1 MNQGKG
7 SSTSVG
13 VILQSHHVIEESQ
26 FKKYDFLKAISDAK
40 LLDKDASS
48 NRIYLPVEGQLAD
61 KLDVSAHRGRTRGSY
76 TQGLRDVLTEMA
88 DSADGLAAVD
98 GDSAALQRM
107 AGRVAEFRDTLK
119 LAIINGD
126 AFPTTPGRFTKEEVD
141 AANRNTFSNVSK
153 YAVDH
158 AKGLDDL
165 RKMDAIESEWAAVT
179 RSDQSVAHVVEQSGA
194 EGRHLVSSPDK
205 PAARE
210 VAGRMEMRM
219 AVSRAEEGGR
229 LVLTGETSAQVK
241 KVLVD
246 ELPEIG
252 QAKGGVYDLVTHPPK
267 AYTPLS
273 QRGGISPELLFGS
286 PTANSALRAA
296 GLFAS
301 AADAVTTAQRV
312 SDLYNQDNVLGVQSE
327 AARFAGRNAGGWAGG
342 VMTAYAL
349 GASAGAG
356 PMVLIAADAAFWAKA
371 GEKAVDLWEDKK
383 IYKQKDASGVEWEFT
398 GRAWT
403 RSGMADTTADGV
415 DNPVATTIAA
425 GYDAARALN
434 CKATN
439 ASVDLALK
447 ALPPA
452 QNPYRLPAND
462 SDRGS
467 ISPADWTRDPADG
480 QWHRTVKVG
489 VSGEGNRGSYMPET
503 ASPER
508 AAELDAQAEAVIA
521 RNIANSPA
529 AVAARYDLVYHR
541 SGWAADNLE
550 RSKAADYAMGNAD
563 KLTTWSGQKY
573 ERVGE
578 GQWVHDGVPATG
590 NTLLELE
597 KTRSALIPELQRHTD
612 LVNEIKA
619 NPPSLEDIGRE
630 QTQYRYR
637 MVGTELFPGWQQAID
652 TAVLRTRE
660 EHGLHGGA
668 MLLQPDEEG
677 KFSAASPIAHL
688 QIGEDGVRRVVAVTS
703 SEEILLALREANA
716 RAQTEAVVPQV
727 PELKISALTPQQME
741 AHQQALRE
749 ANRAGL
755 SMEQAGQAAML
766 AAGQVGARESGEYSD
781 ALDLAAST
789 SHAWRGSTEA
799 DAMAAAEAA
808 RTAEAARVA
817 AMSAAEAAIPV
828 EPGSARLNNDAPL
841 TEPATRPEAEA
852 PHHQTQQREQEAA
865 RAEQDRARQEQATP
879 PAAEPHTPETQLPRQ
894 PTDGPAPAQ
903 PAHAADN
910 TAAETQATATQLHE
924 IAPASTTEAQ
934 HVAPIDP
941 ESEPSLHT
949 VDEPFKPGTPDAE
962 EVPEQEV
969 SQAHEHQD
977 AFLASQLPV
986 YEAHPEEELP
996 APEMASS
1003 ADVSEHVLP
1012 EPEHLQADEPA
1023 SSRLEPS
1030 DPAHPANALYRQVR
1044 EQVEKLDESL
1054 GRTYDDTSERLTSSL
1069 MVLAKE
1075 NGLQRV
1081 DHVVLSD
1088 QVGDQRPGFNVFVVQ
1103 GELNNPAH
1111 RRAVMPTEQAV
1122 TTPHEESLERLDV
1135 LLEHHMQQE
1144 QQADMQRQQDR
1155 ERIDEQHAM
1164 AMVMGGGGGGGGG
1177 G

>member
-1 MNQGKG
+1 M
-7 SSTSVG
+7 SSSSV
-13 VILQSHHVIEESQ
+13 VLQSHHVIDTAQLTTSDLL
-26 FKKYDFLKAISDAK
+26 KKLVDDELIDMN
-40 LLDKDASS
+40 SS
-48 NRIYLPVEGQLAD
+48 RNRLYLPFDGVLAD
-61 KLDVSAHRGRTRGSY
+61 EMESSPHRGRTRSSY
-76 TQGLRDVLTEMA
+76 YAGVRDVLKEIA
-88 DSADGLAAVD
+88 ESADGISAMANDSDALA
-98 GDSAALQRM
+98 
-107 AGRVAEFRDTLK
+107 RVVARVESIQDTLK
-119 LAIINGD
+119 VAIINGD
-126 AFPTTPGRFTKEEVD
+126 AFATTPDRLTKD
-141 AANRNTFSNVSK
+141 GANAANRATIGDLDG
-153 YAVDH
+153 YAVRHADQIDH
-158 AKGLDDL
+158 L
-165 RKMDAIESEWAAVT
+165 RRMGPVESEWAAVT
-179 RSDQSVAHVVEQSGA
+179 HNESRVAFVVEAAQA
-194 EGRHLVSSPDK
+194 EGRHLVS
-205 PAARE
+205 ARGEAPEKE

-219 AVSRAEEGGR
+219 AVAQAQEANR
-229 LVLTGETSAQVK
+229 LTLSDETSKIVK
-241 KVLVD
+241 QVLVD

-252 QAKGGVYDLVTHPPK
+252 QAKGGIYDLAAHPPESYK
-267 AYTPLS
+267 PLS
-273 QRGGISPELLFGS
+273 QRGFISTELLFGN
-286 PTANSALRAA
+286 PTANTALRAA

-312 SDLYNQDNVLGVQSE
+312 ADLYNQDNVLGVQSE

-356 PMVLIAADAAFWAKA
+356 PMALIAADAAFWAKA

-383 IYKQKDASGVEWEFT
+383 IYQQKDASGVEWEFT

-403 RSGMADTTADGV
+403 RSAMADTTADGV
-415 DNPVATTIAA
+415 DNPVATSIAA
-425 GYDAARALN
+425 SYDVARALN

-489 VSGEGNRGSYMPET
+489 VSGEGNRGSYVPET

-529 AVAARYDLVYHR
+529 AVAARYDVVYHR

-550 RSKAADYAMGNAD
+550 RSRAADYAMGNAD
-563 KLTTWSGQKY
+563 KLTSWNGQKY

-578 GQWVHDGVPATG
+578 GQWAHDGVPATG

-597 KTRSALIPELQRHTD
+597 NTRSALLPELTRHAE
-612 LVNEIKA
+612 LVEEIKA
-619 NPPSLEDIGRE
+619 SPPSPADIGRE

-652 TAVLRTRE
+652 TAVQRTRE

-677 KFSAASPIAHL
+677 KFSAASPVAHL
-688 QIGEDGVRRVVAVTS
+688 QVGEDGVRRVVAVTS

-716 RAQTEAVVPQV
+716 PAQTEAVVPPA
-727 PELKISALTPQQME
+727 PELRISALTPQQLE

-781 ALDLAAST
+781 ALDLAASS
-789 SHAWRGSTEA
+789 SHAWRGTTESEE
-799 DAMAAAEAA
+799 MAAAEAA
-808 RTAEAARVA
+808 RTAEAARMA
-817 AMSAAEAAIPV
+817 ATSATEAAIPV
-828 EPGSARLNNDAPL
+828 EPGSARLNNDAPQVP
-841 TEPATRPEAEA
+841 TAPHPEAEA
-852 PHHQTQQREQEAA
+852 LHHQTQQREQEAA
-865 RAEQDRARQEQATP
+865 RAEQDLARQEQATTP
-879 PAAEPHTPETQLPRQ
+879 AVEPHAAEAQLPRQ
-894 PTDGPAPAQ
+894 PTDGPAHNQ
-903 PAHAADN
+903 PAHAPGN
-910 TAAETQATATQLHE
+910 TVAEPQATAAHLHE
-924 IAPASTTEAQ
+924 IAQASRTEAQ
-934 HVAPIDP
+934 NIAPVYP
-941 ESEPSLHT
+941 AGEPSTHK
-949 VDEPFKPGTPDAE
+949 VDEPFKPVTPDSK
-962 EVPEQEV
+962 EVPEQEA
-969 SQAHEHQD
+969 SQSQEHHD

-986 YEAHPEEELP
+986 HEAHPEEGLHAPDQSNRAEIPEQDLP
-996 APEMASS
+996 QQGHPK
-1003 ADVSEHVLP
+1003 
-1012 EPEHLQADEPA
+1012 ADEPGLT
-1023 SSRLEPS
+1023 RLQPS

-1054 GRTYDDTSERLTSSL
+1054 GRTYDDTSERLTGSL

-1075 NGLQRV
+1075 GGLQRV
-1081 DHVVLSD
+1081 DHVVLSN

-1103 GELNNPAH
+1103 GELDNPAH

-1122 TTPHEESLERLDV
+1122 RTPHEESLERLDV
-1135 LLEHHMQQE
+1135 LLERDTQQE
-1144 QQADMQRQQDR
+1144 QQATLQRQQEQ
-1155 ERIDEQHAM
+1155 ERVNEEHAM
-1164 AMVMGGGGGGGGG
+1164 VMVMGGGGGGGGG

>member
-1 MNQGKG
+1 M
-7 SSTSVG
+7 ST
-13 VILQSHHVIEESQ
+13 VILQSHHVIEKVQLESNELLQ
-26 FKKYDFLKAISDAK
+26 RLKEAK
-40 LLDKDASS
+40 LFDMDSPR
-48 NRIYLPVEGQLAD
+48 NRLYLPVDGQLAD
-61 KLDVSAHRGRTRGSY
+61 DMESTPHRGRTRSTY
-76 TQGLRDVLTEMA
+76 HDGLNDVLNDLMEKSDWQDA
-88 DSADGLAAVD
+88 KN
-98 GDSAALQRM
+98 GDEAALKRL
-107 AGRVAEFRDTLK
+107 AGKVEAMQDTLK
-119 LAIINGD
+119 VALINGD
-126 AFPTTPGRFTKEEVD
+126 AFPTTPDRLTKD
-141 AANRNTFSNVSK
+141 GANAANRATFGDLDG
-153 YAVDH
+153 YAVLHADQIDH
-158 AKGLDDL
+158 L
-165 RKMDAIESEWAAVT
+165 RRMGPVESEWAAVT
-179 RSDQSVAHVVEQSGA
+179 HNERRVAFVVEAAQL
-194 EGRHLVSSPDK
+194 EGRHLVAGPDEL
-205 PAARE
+205 PARE

-219 AVSRAEEGGR
+219 AIAQAQEANR
-229 LVLTGETSAQVK
+229 LTLSDETSKLVK
-241 KVLVD
+241 QVLVD

-252 QAKGGVYDLVTHPPK
+252 PAKGGIYDLVTHPPK

-273 QRGGISPELLFGS
+273 QRGGISPELLFGN

-301 AADAVTTAQRV
+301 AADAATTARRV
-312 SDLYNQDNVLGVQSE
+312 ADLYSQDNALGVQSE
-327 AARFAGRNAGGWAGG
+327 AARFAGRNVGGWAGG

-356 PMVLIAADAAFWAKA
+356 PMVLIAADAAFWATA

-383 IYKQKDASGVEWEFT
+383 IYKQKDASGTEWEFT

-415 DNPVATTIAA
+415 DNPVSTTIAA
-425 GYDAARALN
+425 GYDVARALN

-467 ISPADWTRDPADG
+467 ISPADWNRDPADG

-541 SGWAADNLE
+541 SGWAADDLE
-550 RSKAADYAMGNAD
+550 RSRAADHAMGNAD
-563 KLTTWSGQKY
+563 KLTSWDGQKY

-597 KTRSALIPELQRHTD
+597 KTRSALLPELQRHTD

-619 NPPSLEDIGRE
+619 NPPSPEDIGRE

-652 TAVLRTRE
+652 AAVHRTRE
-660 EHGLHGGA
+660 EHGLNGGA
-668 MLLQPDEEG
+668 MALQQDAEG

-688 QIGEDGVRRVVAVTS
+688 QIDDDGVRRVVAVTT
-703 SEEILLALREANA
+703 SEEILLALREANSSDHGEPEVQQA
-716 RAQTEAVVPQV
+716 
-727 PELKISALTPQQME
+727 PELKISALTPQQLE

-755 SMEQAGQAAML
+755 SMEQVGQAAML

-789 SHAWRGSTEA
+789 SHAWRGSTDA

-808 RTAEAARVA
+808 RTAEATRVA
-817 AMSAAEAAIPV
+817 ESARMASSTEAAIPV
-828 EPGSARLNNDAPL
+828 EPGSARLNNDAPQIP
-841 TEPATRPEAEA
+841 TPTRPEAEA
-852 PHHQTQQREQEAA
+852 PHHQTQQREQELA
-865 RAEQDRARQEQATP
+865 RAEQESARQEQAATP
-879 PAAEPHTPETQLPRQ
+879 TAEAHAPEAQLPRQ
-894 PTDGPAPAQ
+894 PTDGAAPAR
-903 PAHAADN
+903 PAHVPDN
-910 TAAETQATATQLHE
+910 TAAETQATAAQLHE
-924 IAPASTTEAQ
+924 ITQDSSTEAQ
-934 HVAPIDP
+934 HVAPVDP
-941 ESEPSLHT
+941 ITDPSPHN
-949 VDEPFKPGTPDAE
+949 VDEPSKPAAPDTK
-962 EVPEQEV
+962 EVPEHEV
-969 SQAHEHQD
+969 SQADEHHD

-1003 ADVSEHVLP
+1003 ADVPEHVLP
-1012 EPEHLQADEPA
+1012 EPEHAQADEPA
-1023 SSRLEPS
+1023 PSRLQPS

-1044 EQVEKLDESL
+1044 EQVEELDQGL
-1054 GRTYDDTSERLTSSL
+1054 GRTYDDTSERLTTSL
-1069 MVLAKE
+1069 IVLAKE

-1081 DHVVLSD
+1081 DHVVLSN

-1135 LLEHHMQQE
+1135 LLERDMQQE
-1144 QQADMQRQQDR
+1144 QQANLQRQQDR

>member
-1 MNQGKG
+1 M
-7 SSTSVG
+7 SSSSV
-13 VILQSHHVIEESQ
+13 VLQSHHVIDTAQLKTSDLL
-26 FKKYDFLKAISDAK
+26 KKLVEDRLIN
-40 LLDKDASS
+40 LDSPR
-48 NRIYLPVEGQLAD
+48 NRLYLPVEGGLAD
-61 KLDVSAHRGRTRGSY
+61 EIQSSPHRGRTRSSY
-76 TQGLRDVLTEMA
+76 NEEIRRVLRELA
-88 DSADGLAAVD
+88 QSADGKFAIANDPDALA
-98 GDSAALQRM
+98 
-107 AGRVAEFRDTLK
+107 RVVAKVESIQDTLK
-119 LAIINGD
+119 VAIINGD
-126 AFPTTPGRFTKEEVD
+126 AFATTPDRLTKD
-141 AANRNTFSNVSK
+141 GANAANRASIGDLDG
-153 YAVDH
+153 YAVRHADQVDH
-158 AKGLDDL
+158 L
-165 RKMDAIESEWAAVT
+165 RRMGPVESEWAAVT
-179 RSDQSVAHVVEQSGA
+179 HNEGRVAFVIEAAQA
-194 EGRHLVSSPDK
+194 EGRHLVSVRGDAPEK
-205 PAARE
+205 E

-219 AVSRAEEGGR
+219 AIAQAQEAKR
-229 LVLTGETSAQVK
+229 LTLSDETSKLVQQ
-241 KVLVD
+241 VLVD

-252 QAKGGVYDLVTHPPK
+252 RAKDGIYDLAAHPPK

-273 QRGGISPELLFGS
+273 QRGGISPELLFGN

-312 SDLYNQDNVLGVQSE
+312 SDLYDQDNVLGVQSE

-383 IYKQKDASGVEWEFT
+383 IYKQKDASGTEWEFT

-403 RSGMADTTADGV
+403 RSGMVDTTADGV

-425 GYDAARALN
+425 GYDVARALN

-447 ALPPA
+447 ALPAA

-480 QWHRTVKVG
+480 QWHRTVKGG
-489 VSGEGNRGSYMPET
+489 VSGEGNRGSYMPEA

-541 SGWAADNLE
+541 SGWAADNFE
-550 RSKAADYAMGNAD
+550 RSRAADHAMGNAD
-563 KLTTWSGQKY
+563 KLTTWNGQKY

-597 KTRSALIPELQRHTD
+597 NTRGLLLPELQRHTD

-619 NPPSLEDIGRE
+619 NPPSPEDIGRE

-637 MVGTELFPGWQQAID
+637 MVGTELFPGWQQAIE
-652 TAVLRTRE
+652 TAAQRTRE
-660 EHGLHGGA
+660 EHGLNGGA
-668 MLLQPDEEG
+668 MLLQPDAEG

-688 QIGEDGVRRVVAVTS
+688 QIDDDGVRRVVAVTT
-703 SEEILLALREANA
+703 SEEILLALREANSSDHGEPEVQQA
-716 RAQTEAVVPQV
+716 
-727 PELKISALTPQQME
+727 PELKISALTPQQLE

-755 SMEQAGQAAML
+755 STEQAGQAAML
-766 AAGQVGARESGEYSD
+766 AAGQVGAREFGEYSD
-781 ALDLAAST
+781 ALDLAASA

-808 RTAEAARVA
+808 RAADAARIA
-817 AMSAAEAAIPV
+817 STSTAEAAIPV
-828 EPGSARLNNDAPL
+828 EPGSARLNNDAPQIP
-841 TEPATRPEAEA
+841 TPTRPEAEP

-865 RAEQDRARQEQATP
+865 RAEQESARQEQAAT
-879 PAAEPHTPETQLPRQ
+879 PAAESYTPEAQVRQQ
-894 PTDGPAPAQ
+894 PTDGPVHAQ
-903 PAHAADN
+903 PAHAPDTTTAEAHA
-910 TAAETQATATQLHE
+910 TAAHLHE
-924 IAPASTTEAQ
+924 SAQASRTDVQHIAPGDPAS
-934 HVAPIDP
+934 DP
-941 ESEPSLHT
+941 SPHKGDEPS
-949 VDEPFKPGTPDAE
+949 KPAAPDTK
-962 EVPEQEV
+962 EVLEQEV
-969 SQAHEHQD
+969 PQAHEHHD
-977 AFLASQLPV
+977 AFLASQLPIF
-986 YEAHPEEELP
+986 EAHPEEELP

-1003 ADVSEHVLP
+1003 ADVHEHVLP
-1012 EPEHLQADEPA
+1012 EPEHAQADEPA
-1023 SSRLEPS
+1023 PSQLQPS

-1044 EQVEKLDESL
+1044 EQVEKLDQSL
-1054 GRTYDDTSERLTSSL
+1054 GRTYDDTSERFTSSL

-1081 DHVVLSD
+1081 DHVVLSN

-1135 LLEHHMQQE
+1135 LLERDMQQE
-1144 QQADMQRQQDR
+1144 QQANLQRQQDR

-1164 AMVMGGGGGGGGG
+1164 AMVMGGGGGGG
-1177 G
+1177 

>member
-1 MNQGKG
+1 M
-7 SSTSVG
+7 ST
-13 VILQSHHVIEESQ
+13 VILQSHHVIEKVQLESNELLQ
-26 FKKYDFLKAISDAK
+26 RLKDAK
-40 LLDKDASS
+40 LFDMDSPR
-48 NRIYLPVEGQLAD
+48 NRLYLPVDGQLAD
-61 KLDVSAHRGRTRGSY
+61 DMESTPHRGRTRSTY
-76 TQGLRDVLTEMA
+76 HDGLKDVL
-88 DSADGLAAVD
+88 DGLMEEADWQAAKN
-98 GDSAALQRM
+98 GDEAALKRL
-107 AGRVAEFRDTLK
+107 AGKVEAIQDTLK
-119 LAIINGD
+119 VAMINGD
-126 AFPTTPGRFTKEEVD
+126 AFPTTPDRLTKGGAN
-141 AANRNTFSNVSK
+141 AANRATFGDLDG
-153 YAVDH
+153 YAVRHADQIDH
-158 AKGLDDL
+158 L
-165 RKMDAIESEWAAVT
+165 RRMGPVESEWAAVT
-179 RSDQSVAHVVEQSGA
+179 HNESRVAFVVEAAQA
-194 EGRHLVSSPDK
+194 EGRHLVSVRGEAPEK
-205 PAARE
+205 E

-219 AVSRAEEGGR
+219 AVAQAQGANR
-229 LVLTGETSAQVK
+229 LTLSDETSKLVK
-241 KVLVD
+241 QVLVD

-252 QAKGGVYDLVTHPPK
+252 RAKDGIYDLAANPPK
-267 AYTPLS
+267 AYVPLS
-273 QRGGISPELLFGS
+273 QRGGISPELLFGN

-312 SDLYNQDNVLGVQSE
+312 ADLYNQDNALGAQSE
-327 AARFAGRNAGGWAGG
+327 AARLAARNGGGWAGG
-342 VMTAYAL
+342 VATAYAL

-356 PMVLIAADAAFWAKA
+356 PMVLIAADAAFWAKV
-371 GEKAVDLWEDKK
+371 GDKAVDLWEDKK
-383 IYKQKDASGVEWEFT
+383 IYQQKDASGVEWEFT

-415 DNPVATTIAA
+415 DNPVSTTIAA
-425 GYDAARALN
+425 GYDVARALN

-541 SGWAADNLE
+541 SGWVADNLE
-550 RSKAADYAMGNAD
+550 RSRAADYAMGNAD
-563 KLTTWSGQKY
+563 KLTTWNGQKY

-578 GQWVHDGVPATG
+578 GQWLHDGVPATG

-597 KTRSALIPELQRHTD
+597 NTRSLLLPELQRHVD

-619 NPPSLEDIGRE
+619 NPPSPEDIGPE

-652 TAVLRTRE
+652 AAVHRTQE

-677 KFSAASPIAHL
+677 KFTAASPIAHL
-688 QIGEDGVRRVVAVTS
+688 EIGEDGVRRVVAVTS

-716 RAQTEAVVPQV
+716 RTQTEAVVPQV
-727 PELKISALTPQQME
+727 PELKISALTPQQFE

-755 SMEQAGQAAML
+755 STEQAGQAAML
-766 AAGQVGARESGEYSD
+766 AAGQVGARESGENSD
-781 ALDLAAST
+781 ALDVAASA
-789 SHAWRGSTEA
+789 SHAWRGSTDA
-799 DAMAAAEAA
+799 DARAAAETTRIAEAA
-808 RTAEAARVA
+808 RMAAT
-817 AMSAAEAAIPV
+817 SATEAAIPV
-828 EPGSARLNNDAPL
+828 EPGSARLNNDAPQIQA
-841 TEPATRPEAEA
+841 ATRPEAEP

-865 RAEQDRARQEQATP
+865 RAEQDRARQEQATT
-879 PAAEPHTPETQLPRQ
+879 PAAEPHTPEAQVRQQ
-894 PTDGPAPAQ
+894 PTDGAAPAQ
-903 PAHAADN
+903 PAHPPSN
-910 TAAETQATATQLHE
+910 TAAETQATAAHLHE
-924 IAPASTTEAQ
+924 SAQASRIEVQ
-934 HVAPIDP
+934 HVSPVTP
-941 ESEPSLHT
+941 ESEPSLHQ
-949 VDEPFKPGTPDAE
+949 VDEPSKPTTPDAN
-962 EVPEQEV
+962 EVPEQQV

-977 AFLASQLPV
+977 AFLAFQLPV

-996 APEMASS
+996 APEMSS
-1003 ADVSEHVLP
+1003 SVDAPEHVLP
-1012 EPEHLQADEPA
+1012 EPEHAQAEEPA
-1023 SSRLEPS
+1023 LSHLQPS

-1044 EQVEKLDESL
+1044 EQVEKLDQSL

-1081 DHVVLSD
+1081 DHVVLSN

-1135 LLEHHMQQE
+1135 LLERDMHQE
-1144 QQADMQRQQDR
+1144 QQANLQRQQDQ
-1155 ERIDEQHAM
+1155 ERINEEHVR

-1177 G
+1177 GG

>member
-1 MNQGKG
+1 M
-7 SSTSVG
+7 SSSSV
-13 VILQSHHVIEESQ
+13 VLQSHHVIDTVQ
-26 FKKYDFLKAISDAK
+26 LKSSEILQK
-40 LLDKDASS
+40 LVSSKLVDLDSS
-48 NRIYLPVEGQLAD
+48 RNRLYLPFDGVLAD
-61 KLDVSAHRGRTRGSY
+61 EIESSPHRGRTRGSY
-76 TQGLRDVLTEMA
+76 NTAIREVLEKISA
-88 DSADGLAAVD
+88 SADGM
-98 GDSAALQRM
+98 AALDNDPD
-107 AGRVAEFRDTLK
+107 ALARVAAKVQSIQDTLK
-119 LAIINGD
+119 VAIINGD
-126 AFPTTPGRFTKEEVD
+126 AFATTPDRLSKDGAN
-141 AANRNTFSNVSK
+141 AANRATIGDLDG
-153 YAVDH
+153 YAVRHADQIDH
-158 AKGLDDL
+158 L
-165 RKMDAIESEWAAVT
+165 RRMGPVESEWAAVT
-179 RSDQSVAHVVEQSGA
+179 HNESRVAFVMEAAQA
-194 EGRHLVSSPDK
+194 EGRHLVSVRGE
-205 PAARE
+205 AAEKE

-219 AVSRAEEGGR
+219 AIAQAQEANR
-229 LVLTGETSAQVK
+229 LTLSDETSKLVK
-241 KVLVD
+241 QVLVD

-252 QAKGGVYDLVTHPPK
+252 QAKGGIYDLATHPPT
-267 AYTPLS
+267 AYKPLS
-273 QRGGISPELLFGS
+273 QRGSISPELLFGN
-286 PTANSALRAA
+286 PTANTALRAA

-312 SDLYNQDNVLGVQSE
+312 ADLYSQDNVLGVQSE

-342 VMTAYAL
+342 AMTAYAL

-383 IYKQKDASGVEWEFT
+383 IYQQKDAGDVEWEFT

-403 RSGMADTTADGV
+403 RSAMADTTADGV
-415 DNPVATTIAA
+415 DNPVATSIAA
-425 GYDAARALN
+425 SYDLARALN

-489 VSGEGNRGSYMPET
+489 VTGEGNRGSYVPET

-521 RNIANSPA
+521 SNIANSPA

-541 SGWAADNLE
+541 SGWGADNLE

-563 KLTTWSGQKY
+563 KLTTWNGQKY

-597 KTRSALIPELQRHTD
+597 NTRSLLLPELQRHTD

-619 NPPSLEDIGRE
+619 NPPSPEDIGRE

-652 TAVLRTRE
+652 TAVQRTRE
-660 EHGLHGGA
+660 EHGLNGGA

-688 QIGEDGVRRVVAVTS
+688 QIGDDGVRRVVAVTS

-716 RAQTEAVVPQV
+716 QAEAVVPQA
-727 PELKISALTPQQME
+727 PELKISALTPQQLE

-766 AAGQVGARESGEYSD
+766 AAGQVGARELGEYSD
-781 ALDLAAST
+781 ALDLGAPA

-799 DAMAAAEAA
+799 DAMVAAEAA
-808 RTAEAARVA
+808 RTAEASRMA
-817 AMSAAEAAIPV
+817 ATSATEAAIPV
-828 EPGSARLNNDAPL
+828 EPGSARLNNDAHP
-841 TEPATRPEAEA
+841 TEAAIRAETEA
-852 PHHQTQQREQEAA
+852 PHHQTQQREQAAA
-865 RAEQDRARQEQATP
+865 RSEQDRARHGQPRTP
-879 PAAEPHTPETQLPRQ
+879 AIEPHAPEAQVRQQPTDVPASANAAHAPDNPAAE
-894 PTDGPAPAQ
+894 
-903 PAHAADN
+903 AHA
-910 TAAETQATATQLHE
+910 TAAHVRENVQA
-924 IAPASTTEAQ
+924 PSTEAQ
-934 HVAPIDP
+934 HAAPMRE
-941 ESEPSLHT
+941 ESEPSLHK
-949 VDEPFKPGTPDAE
+949 VDEPTKPATPDTKEVAE
-962 EVPEQEV
+962 QGV
-969 SQAHEHQD
+969 SQAHEHHD
-977 AFLASQLPV
+977 AFLASQVPV
-986 YEAHPEEELP
+986 YEAHPEETLP
-996 APEMASS
+996 APDQTIS
-1003 ADVSEHVLP
+1003 AEVPGQVLP
-1012 EPEHLQADEPA
+1012 EPEHAQANEHAP
-1023 SSRLEPS
+1023 SRLQPS

-1044 EQVEKLDESL
+1044 EQVEKLDQSL

-1075 NGLQRV
+1075 NGMQRV
-1081 DHVVLSD
+1081 DHVVLSN
-1088 QVGDQRPGFNVFVVQ
+1088 QVGDHRPGFNVFVVQ
-1103 GELNNPAH
+1103 GELDNPAH

-1135 LLEHHMQQE
+1135 LLEHDRQQE
-1144 QQADMQRQQDR
+1144 QQANLQRQQDQ
-1155 ERIDEQHAM
+1155 ERINEEHAQ
-1164 AMVMGGGGGGGGG
+1164 AMVMGGGGGGGG
-1177 G
+1177 